1 MEKCDK
7 EYLEMCQKAGE
18 VQGIW
23 RPRVGD
29 WVMDFQNKCKSV
41 VVCVGGNDSFY
52 LAQVN
57 ADNPNS
63 TYLQYVSKVYWLPT
77 QGQLQEML
85 GIAGDVKPALL
96 EEITQLR
103 YKYNY
108 ESSDG
113 SVSLNGE
120 KLWLVFYMWKK
131 HRKLWNMGK
140 QCWEKEVFDEVLKE
154 RIRNALSYWNEDESL
169 LLNDGVEAVINVFK
183 EWIEEN
189 KEVVLKWL
197 GKRELAND

>member
-18 VQGIW
+18 VQRIW
-23 RPRVGD
+23 TPRVGD
-29 WVMDFQNKCKSV
+29 WVMDFQNRCKSV
-41 VVCVGGNDSFY
+41 VGCVGGNDSFY

-57 ADNPNS
+57 ADNPNR
-63 TYLQYVSKVYWLPT
+63 TYLQFFLKRNWLST
-77 QGQLQEML
+77 QGQLQRMVRK
-85 GIAGDVKPALL
+85 AGDIKPALL
-96 EEITQLR
+96 EEIAQLR
-103 YKYNY
+103 YRYNY
-108 ESSDG
+108 ESSNGD
-113 SVSLNGE
+113 VSLNGE
-120 KLWLVFYMWKK
+120 KLWLMFYMWKR
-131 HRKLWNMGK
+131 HRKLWDMEK
-140 QCWEKEVFDEVLKE
+140 QCWEKEMFDEVLKE

-197 GKRELAND
+197 GERELAND